1 MSRFGQQA
9 VMAAG
14 WMTAAV
20 LAVLVGVLGIG
31 LVGLTGRDD
40 TMSEADVQRA
50 LTQVSSDSAPAP
62 APTTSRPSPAAS
74 VDAGK
79 SSFRTRGGI
88 VVADCDGIVSMAPA
102 RGFAV
107 HEQNGREGEFRG
119 VRDRHDRVKVQLTCD
134 AGVPRVTERDED

>member
-1 MSRFGQQA
+1 M
-9 VMAAG
+9 VAG

-40 TMSEADVQRA
+40 AMSEADVERA
-50 LTQVSSDSAPAP
+50 LAQESSTSAPAP
-62 APTTSRPSPAAS
+62 APATSRPSPAAS
-74 VDAGK
+74 AAGRE
-79 SSFRTRGGI
+79 SSFRTRGGT
-88 VVADCDGIVSMAPA
+88 VVADCDGITSMAPA

-119 VRDRHDRVKVQLTCD
+119 VRDRHDRVKVQATCVG
-134 AGVPRVTERDED
+134 GVPQVTERDDD